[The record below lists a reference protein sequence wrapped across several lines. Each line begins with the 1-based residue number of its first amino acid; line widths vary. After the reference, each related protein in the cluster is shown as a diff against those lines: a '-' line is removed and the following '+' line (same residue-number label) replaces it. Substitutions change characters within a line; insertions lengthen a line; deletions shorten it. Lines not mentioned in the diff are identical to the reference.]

1 MNNDLIS
8 RKALIAMMEEVQNKV
23 NTIKEIMLLNGVIAM
38 VESVPAAEEQG
49 GAETEWI
56 SVAERMPDVPV
67 FIGITRDNPEPLL
80 YWKGTNETTVSGINI
95 KRDMLWWK
103 PRPEG
108 RKEK

>member
-8 RKALIAMMEEVQNKV
+8 RKALIAMLEDAQNKV
-23 NTIKEIMLLNGVIAM
+23 TTIREDMLLNSVIVMIENA
-38 VESVPAAEEQG
+38 PAAEEQG

-56 SVAERMPDVPV
+56 SVAEWLPDVPV
-67 FIGITRDNPEPLL
+67 FIGIARDNPEPML
-80 YWKGTNETTVSGINI
+80 YWKGTKGTTVSGINI
-95 KRDMLWWK
+95 EREMLWWK

>member
-38 VESVPAAEEQG
+38 VESVPAAE
-49 GAETEWI
+49 TEWI

-67 FIGITRDNPEPLL
+67 FIGIARDNPEPLL

>member
-8 RKALIAMMEEVQNKV
+8 RKALIAALEGTQNKV

-56 SVAERMPDVPV
+56 SVAERLPDVPV
-67 FIGITRDNPEPLL
+67 FIGIARDNPEPML
-80 YWKGTNETTVSGINI
+80 YWKGTKGTTVSGINI
-95 KRDMLWWK
+95 ERDMLWWK